1 MTQVARAPPSLQAH
15 QKFILNFWWTS
26 PRDHGQASDRA
37 LLPLAHTSVSF
48 ARERPLFRIDM
59 MHTALSGSNSG
70 IRPMTS
76 DFPRLAPQARVGSD
90 RS

>member
-1 MTQVARAPPSLQAH
+1 M
-15 QKFILNFWWTS
+15 
-26 PRDHGQASDRA
+26 
-37 LLPLAHTSVSF
+37 PLAHTSVSF